1 MNFRETI
8 GLLLIITALIL
19 VPVAWAFSRLLW
31 ALAITLLFA
40 GAILFYTERVRKR
53 EEKTEKESGGASC
66 HGTSAAVPT
75 DIHNYTGWR
84 SGGRSETMDS
94 SVDSG
99 GADGD

>member
-1 MNFRETI
+1 MNLRETI
-8 GLLLIITALIL
+8 GLLLIIMALIL

-31 ALAITLLFA
+31 ALAFSLLFA
-40 GAILFYTERVRKR
+40 GVMLFFIFRVRKR
-53 EEKTEKESGGASC
+53 EEKIEKESGGTSC
-66 HGTSAAVPT
+66 HGTGAAMPT